1 MLNRDFV
8 KFISWMTDMGYLGD
22 EYEFMEREEIV
33 EERKQIRKDMEKVK
47 EVAPKFYNLIM
58 NVVDR

>member
-8 KFISWMTDMGYLGD
+8 KFISWMIDMGYLGD
-22 EYEFMEREEIV
+22 EYKFMEREEIV
-33 EERKQIRKDMEKVK
+33 EERKQIREDMEKVK

>member
-8 KFISWMTDMGYLGD
+8 KFIFWMTDMGYLGD
-22 EYEFMEREEIV
+22 EYRFMEREEIV
-33 EERKQIRKDMEKVK
+33 NERRQIREDMEKIK

-58 NVVDR
+58 SVVDR

>member
-22 EYEFMEREEIV
+22 EYKFMEMEEIV
-33 EERKQIRKDMEKVK
+33 EERKQIREDMEKVK

-58 NVVDR
+58 NIIDR